1 MVWAFE
7 ETSHWPFLA
16 EKLLGRTEKQKKNG
30 ISEESFLLVKRN
42 SASGVRV
49 I

>member
-1 MVWAFE
+1 MWAFE

-16 EKLLGRTEKQKKNG
+16 EKLLGRREKQKKND

-42 SASGVRV
+42 SASGVRA

>member
-1 MVWAFE
+1 MWAFE

-16 EKLLGRTEKQKKNG
+16 EKLLGRREKQKKND

-42 SASGVRV
+42 SASRVRA